1 MYLFKVKL
9 GGREELCKAVA
20 GSVSI
25 GFLTCLSVCSTGVLL
40 EVSFLEFSGDTAGSV
55 CSFSTVAKLQQAKSK
70 LLLMLSGASSLSNFK
85 DSKGGD

>member
-1 MYLFKVKL
+1 MEVGKNCVRLWQDL
-9 GGREELCKAVA
+9 SLLD
-20 GSVSI
+20 
-25 GFLTCLSVCSTGVLL
+25 FLPAFLSVALGVLL

>member
-9 GGREELCKAVA
+9 GGREKLCETVA

-25 GFLTCLSVCSTGVLL
+25 GFLPAFLSVALGVLL
-40 EVSFLEFSGDTAGSV
+40 EVSFLEFSGDTGSV
-55 CSFSTVAKLQQAKSK
+55 CSFSTAAKLRQARNK